1 VEKSKRKHRHGIY
14 RLYAPIY
21 DRIIAPSFADGH
33 SKMYTSLNLEPGN
46 HVLEVGVGTG
56 VSLKHY
62 PAFVKVEAI
71 DYSEPM
77 LVKARKRIEK
87 DEVEADINI
96 QQMDAHNLE
105 FKDNQF
111 DHSVVAHALAVVADP
126 DIVLMEMKRV
136 TKSQGLIVIV
146 NHYKEKKGIIGGAW
160 NPLRKRLG
168 LGKHV
173 DFKELIEECGLELIS
188 EDRVNRIDTYSR
200 MLVCQVP

>member
-1 VEKSKRKHRHGIY
+1 MEKSKRKHRHGIY

-21 DRIIAPSFADGH
+21 DRFMAPSFADGH
-33 SKMYTSLNLEPGN
+33 SKMYAPLNLKPGN

-111 DHSVVAHALAVVADP
+111 DHSVVAHSLAVVADP
-126 DIVLMEMKRV
+126 DVVLMEMKRV

-188 EDRVNRIDTYSR
+188 EERVNRIDTYSR

>member
-33 SKMYTSLNLEPGN
+33 SKMYTSLNLKPGN

-111 DHSVVAHALAVVADP
+111 DHSVVAHSLAVVADP
-126 DIVLMEMKRV
+126 DVVLMEMKRV

-188 EDRVNRIDTYSR
+188 EERVNRIDTYSR